1 MNCAGAFINTGFIMI
16 NLKLHET
23 TALSSLPSSAPMLET
38 KTGEG
43 SATPEIAALLM
54 PACYEVDVE

>member
-1 MNCAGAFINTGFIMI
+1 MNYAGAFINAGFIMI

-38 KTGEG
+38 KTGV
-43 SATPEIAALLM
+43 ATLPM
-54 PACYEVDVE
+54 PACYEVDIE